1 MARPAKKW
9 THAQRRQL
17 VRLYTLTN
25 LSSPEIRDLL
35 EANGLKVSLKT
46 LQNMLHSLFPRDYT
60 KEYSRYRPRNLC
72 HMKARLDLVKK
83 ISSGRVSNPRRYL
96 RKESRRQT
104 TRSRPISCMEGIIES
119 PESPNQELSKPKQT
133 QEKPTLSILHNLNLI
148 NTGMLM
154 LDGSTMEYNTCANFE
169 PSTHYSRRTPPII
182 EHPPRFLCQ
191 LQNQSATIGKTID
204 PKALHILISS
214 SESRP
219 SSRQSQQSNGHTSL
233 QPTPLSDSA
242 SRRLSEQPPSP
253 VHSWKNVVNS
263 VLRLSLAESQVSGT
277 TGSMPSWRS
286 SDISMYGNSLRS
298 KFSCASVSYQDG
310 RISERPGSPSLSKT
324 PPILTKEELDM
335 WNELIEEDNILPTSR
350 ILNRIPKY
358 PMITPRLRE
367 CCPPINKLY
376 LECDVCGFSQD
387 HFLAVSGIAAPTT
400 GNLNRRD
407 KFGNNALHYA
417 ASSSNATIHQLLCY
431 IELGADIKAVNVLG
445 QTFLHIFNSRRLEA
459 GVCTVDSQ
467 SYHSL
472 LEKLAHLNFPFQ
484 QKDFHGQTIAHLTF
498 QDWRRFD
505 GSEMCTSDGFQNALQ
520 IMGTDMNA
528 CDNQGRR
535 VQDRIAPVGPL
546 VGYRDCPV
554 LSDKEIDRIFAE
566 FSDPLN
572 EDLSFRQEIT
582 RDEWK
587 PEPWIT
593 SLIDSDQIS
602 WLDIHGDTP
611 LTAILKFWKTN
622 DDELDL
628 KTHITSLLEA
638 GVEHNM
644 RDRRGHTALAIAA
657 LRGSRPC
664 VQVLLQWRAK
674 PNNRNYEGK
683 SIMEQVSSR
692 LRMALKKQ
700 RDEVYARL
708 LSCVLL
714 LKDKGAVMHPGH
726 DEEWQL
732 PPRQTGNE
740 DLIDWT

>member
-104 TRSRPISCMEGIIES
+104 IRSRPISCMEGIVES
-119 PESPNQELSKPKQT
+119 PESPNQELPKLKQT
-133 QEKPTLSILHNLNLI
+133 QEKPTLSILQDLNLI

-182 EHPPRFLCQ
+182 GIDSKHSESVRARLTRGFRSEHPPRFLCQ
-191 LQNQSATIGKTID
+191 LQNQLVTIGKMID

-214 SESRP
+214 GESRP
-219 SSRQSQQSNGHTSL
+219 SSRQSQRSHGHISL

-277 TGSMPSWRS
+277 TGSMPLWRS

-324 PPILTKEELDM
+324 PPVLTKEELDM

-376 LECDVCGFSQD
+376 LECG
-387 HFLAVSGIAAPTT
+387 FLAVSGIAAPTT

-407 KFGNNALHYA
+407 KFGNNVLHYA
-417 ASSSNATIHQLLCY
+417 AASSNATIHQILRY

-445 QTFLHIFNSRRLEA
+445 QTFLHIFKSRRLEA

-467 SYHSL
+467 SYLSL

-505 GSEMCTSDGFQNALQ
+505 GSSMCTSDGFQCALQ

-546 VGYRDCPV
+546 VGYRECLV
-554 LSDKEIDRIFAE
+554 LSDKEIDQISAE

-582 RDEWK
+582 RDEWN
-587 PEPWIT
+587 PEFWIT

-622 DDELDL
+622 DE
-628 KTHITSLLEA
+628 
-638 GVEHNM
+638 
-644 RDRRGHTALAIAA
+644 
-657 LRGSRPC
+657 
-664 VQVLLQWRAK
+664 
-674 PNNRNYEGK
+674 
-683 SIMEQVSSR
+683 
-692 LRMALKKQ
+692 
-700 RDEVYARL
+700 
-708 LSCVLL
+708 
-714 LKDKGAVMHPGH
+714 
-726 DEEWQL
+726 
-732 PPRQTGNE
+732 
-740 DLIDWT
+740 